1 MEVCK
6 MNRMT
11 AVVICAGL
19 LLAGCGDD
27 PLGPEDYNI
36 NGTWS
41 GSITSP
47 DPDPVPLTITITET
61 NGSISG
67 SGNYV
72 VMSISVSFPVTGYRA
87 GANVGWTM
95 RPAAG
100 WTRFSFAGEITTETR
115 IVGRLTDTG
124 LLTHQ
129 SLTLTKSGG

>member
-1 MEVCK
+1 

-67 SGNYV
+67 SGNYFTL
-72 VMSISVSFPVTGYRA
+72 STSVSFPVTGYRA
-87 GANVGWTM
+87 GANVSWPMRSGGGWV
-95 RPAAG
+95 G
-100 WTRFSFAGEITTETR
+100 FYFAGEITTETR
-115 IVGRLTDTG
+115 IVGRLTRMG
-124 LLTHQ
+124 YGTHE